1 MRLRANVG
9 FRGARSREAGQTEE
23 AGSEAAR
30 KGDSILLGFLLR
42 DTILVGLSLGL
53 WWLLAP
59 HSAGEG
65 LVADFSGWVAGIAL
79 FICAYLGHEWSHY
92 LGALASGSR
101 VRSGE
106 RLTSAFLFSFDSEGN
121 SLAQFVTM
129 SLAGFAGTA
138 LLVAAY
144 AFFLPDEYLASR
156 IARGGVLFLAFLG
169 LVLELPLLLAGV
181 FQGAV
186 PRQVSVQTTPASTAG
201 PQPAP
206 ADPPEAESGSPDL
219 SSTTGASRPT

>member
-1 MRLRANVG
+1 M
-9 FRGARSREAGQTEE
+9 
-23 AGSEAAR
+23 
-30 KGDSILLGFLLR
+30 LGFLIR
-42 DTILVGLSLGL
+42 DAILVGLSLGL

-59 HSAGEG
+59 HSVGEG

-79 FICAYLGHEWSHY
+79 FVCAYLGHEWSHY

-138 LLVAAY
+138 LLIAAY

-169 LVLELPLLLAGV
+169 IVLELPLLLAGV
-181 FQGAV
+181 FQGGV
-186 PRQVSVQTTPASTAG
+186 PRQASVQAAPAATADLPPASTDPGEAAEPG
-201 PQPAP
+201 PQSDDGRLATNVKVF
-206 ADPPEAESGSPDL
+206 DS
-219 SSTTGASRPT
+219 

>member
-1 MRLRANVG
+1 M
-9 FRGARSREAGQTEE
+9 
-23 AGSEAAR
+23 
-30 KGDSILLGFLLR
+30 LLGFLLR
-42 DTILVGLSLGL
+42 DAILVGLSLGL

-79 FICAYLGHEWSHY
+79 FVCAYLAHEWSHY

-101 VRSGE
+101 VRTGE
-106 RLTSAFLFSFDSEGN
+106 RLTSGFLFSFDSEGN

-169 LVLELPLLLAGV
+169 IVLELPLLLAGV
-181 FQGAV
+181 FQGGV
-186 PRQVSVQTTPASTAG
+186 PRQASVQATPVAT
-201 PQPAP
+201 
-206 ADPPEAESGSPDL
+206 ADPPPAPTDPGEAAESGPQSDDGRL
-219 SSTTGASRPT
+219 ATNVKVFDS